1 MRASGAGFCRLRK
14 WSGRLKCGLT
24 LRELGKEA
32 GGMSI
37 PGVAKAC
44 ERMLIKLKTDRT
56 M

>member
-1 MRASGAGFCRLRK
+1 LRK